1 MLSLVHHSTTLR
13 FTLLTTVVLILSGMR
28 ALAGVTVTQ
37 NVGPGATSWPDTPII
52 STVSNPSAQATVG
65 ENFTGGGATS
75 YGQTFSIPQG
85 ANYKLQTIYLYL
97 GNGTGTTGAVTL
109 TLNLYYL
116 GARLAPNP
124 NSYSPGADLFGSGAG
139 LPITYSPQPN
149 GLIRLDFTGSDQIVL
164 RAGRMYAFGISG
176 A

>member
-1 MLSLVHHSTTLR
+1 MLSLIHRRTALHLI
-13 FTLLTTVVLILSGMR
+13 LLTTVVLILAGAR
-28 ALAGVTVTQ
+28 AFAGVTVTQ

-65 ENFTGGGATS
+65 ESFTGGGGATS
-75 YGQTFSIPQG
+75 YGQTFTLPQG
-85 ANYKLQTIYLYL
+85 ADYKLQTIYLYV
-97 GNGTGTTGAVTL
+97 GGGTGTTGGATL

-124 NSYSPGADLFGSGAG
+124 NSYSPGADLFGSGQG
-139 LPITYSPQPN
+139 LPITYTPQDN

-164 RAGRMYAFGISG
+164 R
-176 A
+176 